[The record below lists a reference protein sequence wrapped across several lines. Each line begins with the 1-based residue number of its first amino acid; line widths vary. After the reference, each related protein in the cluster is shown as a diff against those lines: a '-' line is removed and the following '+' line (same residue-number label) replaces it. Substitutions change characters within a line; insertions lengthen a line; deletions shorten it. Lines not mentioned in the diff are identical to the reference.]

1 MPSFPEVD
9 VPLVGDMSSD
19 YLSRPVPWER
29 FDLVYGGAQKNLGPA
44 GLAVR
49 GDPDLAARGDR
60 TGISRATC
68 GSTRTPA
75 RTA

>member
-1 MPSFPEVD
+1 MASFPD
-9 VPLVGDMSSD
+9 VELRLVGDMSSD

-44 GLAVR
+44 GLAVVVVR
-49 GDPDLAARGDR
+49 TSLLETMNQDLPSYLRLGAHA
-60 TGISRATC
+60 
-68 GSTRTPA
+68 A